1 MESRLDKATLAQVNL
16 ALAGEQAVAQDRL
29 GCLEPATLHRVAT
42 MGVHHLDDVF
52 RVRED
57 IEVLAHDANMCQS
70 GMVDN
75 EIIEEAQNVST
86 TKESTDEADPR
97 GTPWTADV
105 PTAILRNGDVA
116 VGDSF
121 GCDLSLVADGDMGR
135 RHMSSV
141 ARRMRS
147 RHLDCGSETMG
158 RVNTGHLAVGIE
170 SGAESSSLSPVHR
183 SRRARMAVMDQ
194 PAPAVVPSLAD
205 VQDAAELL
213 APIIRRIPLTSA
225 RWLSERVGGPV
236 FLAPEN
242 LQRAGSFKIRGA
254 YTRISRLGDEAR
266 VRGVVAASAGNHAQ
280 GVALAAQLLGVP
292 ATVFMPEGASIPK
305 VTATRAYGAD
315 VHFAGS
321 TIEQTIIA
329 AERFAEETGAILIH
343 PFDHADVVAG
353 QGTLGLEI
361 LEALPEVGTIV
372 VCTGGGGL
380 LAGIALAVKSARPD
394 VQVIGAQAS
403 GAAAYPPSL
412 AAGSPVALGSMRTMA
427 DGIAVGRPGD
437 VPFALIDTYVDGIRT
452 VSEDSLARAQLLMLE
467 RSKLV
472 VEPGGAAAVAA
483 ILDDP
488 RSFTSPVVATLSGG
502 NVDPL
507 LLMRVIRHGLTA
519 AGRFT
524 TLTVRMPDRPGA
536 LAGLLTDI
544 SSHDANVVDVRHTR
558 TDPRLAVDEVEI
570 AVELETRGPDHRDDV
585 VATLRER
592 GYFVVN

>member
-1 MESRLDKATLAQVNL
+1 MADSLQEAQPDLA
-16 ALAGEQAVAQDRL
+16 
-29 GCLEPATLHRVAT
+29 
-42 MGVHHLDDVF
+42 
-52 RVRED
+52 D
-57 IEVLAHDANMCQS
+57 IE
-70 GMVDN
+70 
-75 EIIEEAQNVST
+75 
-86 TKESTDEADPR
+86 
-97 GTPWTADV
+97 
-105 PTAILRNGDVA
+105 
-116 VGDSF
+116 
-121 GCDLSLVADGDMGR
+121 
-135 RHMSSV
+135 
-141 ARRMRS
+141 
-147 RHLDCGSETMG
+147 
-158 RVNTGHLAVGIE
+158 
-170 SGAESSSLSPVHR
+170 
-183 SRRARMAVMDQ
+183 
-194 PAPAVVPSLAD
+194 
-205 VQDAAELL
+205 AAAALL
-213 APIIRRIPLTSA
+213 APVIRRVPLTGA

-254 YTRISRLGDEAR
+254 YTRIFRLGELAR
-266 VRGVVAASAGNHAQ
+266 ERGVVAASAGNHAQ
-280 GVALAAQLLGVP
+280 GVALAAQLLDVP

-315 VHFAGS
+315 VYFAGS
-321 TIEQTIIA
+321 TIDDTIA
-329 AERFAEETGAILIH
+329 AADEFAERTGAILIH
-343 PFDHADVVAG
+343 PFDHPDIVSG

-361 LEALPEVGTIV
+361 LDQLPEVATIV

-380 LAGIALAVKSARPD
+380 LAGITRAVKSVRPQ
-394 VQVIGAQAS
+394 VQVIGAQAA

-412 AAGSPVALGSMRTMA
+412 AAGTPVSIDAMRTMA

-437 VPFALIDTYVDGIRT
+437 VPFAVIERYVDGIRT
-452 VSEDSLARAQLLMLE
+452 VSEDSLARAQLLILE

-488 RSFTSPVVATLSGG
+488 RSFAAPVVATLSGG

-519 AGRFT
+519 AGRYT

-544 SSHDANVVDVRHTR
+544 SSRAANVVDVRHTR

-592 GYFVVN
+592 GYSVLN

>member
-1 MESRLDKATLAQVNL
+1 MTS
-16 ALAGEQAVAQDRL
+16 
-29 GCLEPATLHRVAT
+29 
-42 MGVHHLDDVF
+42 M
-52 RVRED
+52 
-57 IEVLAHDANMCQS
+57 
-70 GMVDN
+70 
-75 EIIEEAQNVST
+75 
-86 TKESTDEADPR
+86 DE
-97 GTPWTADV
+97 
-105 PTAILRNGDVA
+105 
-116 VGDSF
+116 
-121 GCDLSLVADGDMGR
+121 
-135 RHMSSV
+135 
-141 ARRMRS
+141 
-147 RHLDCGSETMG
+147 
-158 RVNTGHLAVGIE
+158 
-170 SGAESSSLSPVHR
+170 GASAKLPG
-183 SRRARMAVMDQ
+183 
-194 PAPAVVPSLAD
+194 LAD
-205 VQDAAELL
+205 VQAAADILE
-213 APIIRRIPLTSA
+213 PVIRRIPLARA

-254 YTRISRLGDEAR
+254 YTRIMRLGDEAR
-266 VRGVVAASAGNHAQ
+266 ARGVVAASAGNHAQ
-280 GVALAAQLLGVP
+280 GVALAAQLLDVP

-321 TIEQTIIA
+321 TIEQTIA
-329 AERFAEETGAILIH
+329 AAQRFADDSGAILIH
-343 PFDHADVVAG
+343 PFDHADIVAG

-361 LEALPEVGTIV
+361 LDEHPEVQTIV
-372 VCTGGGGL
+372 VCAGGGGL
-380 LAGIALAVKSARPD
+380 LAGVALAVKSLRPD

-412 AAGSPVALGSMRTMA
+412 AAGTPVTLGSMRTMA

-437 VPFALIDTYVDGIRT
+437 VPFALVEQYVDGIRT
-452 VSEDSLARAQLLMLE
+452 VSEDSLARAQLLLLE

-488 RSFTSPVVATLSGG
+488 QSFTPPVVATLSGG

-507 LLMRVIRHGLTA
+507 LLMSVIRHGLTA

-536 LAGLLTDI
+536 LAVLLTDI
-544 SSHDANVVDVRHTR
+544 SAHDANVVDVRHTR

-570 AVELETRGPDHRDDV
+570 AVELETRGPEHRDQV

-592 GYFVVN
+592 GYSVLN